1 MDASSYKDIITS
13 RGIKYHYFFSPAAPG
28 KPTLVF
34 LHGFPA
40 NAQSWRHQVVFFVAQ
55 GYGVIAPDLL
65 GYGGTDK
72 PTDIAA
78 YAKSLMA
85 ADIISI
91 MDEELNG
98 YVDEKVYAV
107 GHDWGSGLA
116 SGLATFY
123 PSRFAGFAFLSV
135 GYIVP
140 NPEYD
145 IELFY
150 AGFRELAGHECFGYW
165 RFFAEDGAD
174 KVIEEHIDAFINIVY
189 PADPKTWITDLA
201 PIGKLKERLLNDKVP
216 LPASSLT
223 PDEVARERSSLLEGG
238 LAAPLCWYKQDTTN
252 AVAADNKLVPKENYI
267 IKQPVFFGGG
277 HEDYVCVPKAMLFTM
292 KDVCPNLTVR
302 EYQTGHWIQ
311 LSAPDQLNKDLLE
324 WVQGCK

>member
-107 GHDWGSGLA
+107 GHDW
-116 SGLATFY
+116 Y
-123 PSRFAGFAFLSV
+123 V
-135 GYIVP
+135 
-140 NPEYD
+140 
-145 IELFY
+145 LF
-150 AGFRELAGHECFGYW
+150 
-165 RFFAEDGAD
+165 
-174 KVIEEHIDAFINIVY
+174 
-189 PADPKTWITDLA
+189 T
-201 PIGKLKERLLNDKVP
+201 
-216 LPASSLT
+216 
-223 PDEVARERSSLLEGG
+223 
-238 LAAPLCWYKQDTTN
+238 
-252 AVAADNKLVPKENYI
+252 I
-267 IKQPVFFGGG
+267 IKF
-277 HEDYVCVPKAMLFTM
+277 
-292 KDVCPNLTVR
+292 
-302 EYQTGHWIQ
+302 I
-311 LSAPDQLNKDLLE
+311 
-324 WVQGCK
+324 